1 MNLDSS
7 FEISNV
13 KTLFHDLLQ
22 RPFVV
27 DVAELWTV
35 QFQDRASLNPRHG
48 QVYVAVFFLLLP
60 RYGLLL

>member
-1 MNLDSS
+1 MLKHYSTTCS
-7 FEISNV
+7 
-13 KTLFHDLLQ
+13 Q